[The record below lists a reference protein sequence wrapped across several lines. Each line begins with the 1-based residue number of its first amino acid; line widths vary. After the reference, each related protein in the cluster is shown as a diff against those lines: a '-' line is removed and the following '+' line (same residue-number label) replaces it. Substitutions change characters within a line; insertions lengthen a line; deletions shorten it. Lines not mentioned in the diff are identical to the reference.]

1 MSLRARA
8 LPRDARPAKR
18 GGIWRRLSWL
28 FSRSE
33 SSLKDLQGQEDST
46 DGPVCAGTCQDGRE
60 KDRRKQKGSK
70 ESRALART
78 DKQDKRVAGGRRS
91 LEPPVPGRPPKK
103 SSKAHALSYSE
114 SDLRRNGLR
123 RRFGSLPW
131 GRRRSSQLE
140 LSGPRAGGQ
149 AWPFGRLA
157 RPAVGS
163 DVDMAGRLELCS
175 RGREQEAAAR
185 PVDAGVSELARHS
198 PVDFFSSWDFLLFDD
213 EDSSGAD
220 SDFNSSISLASS
232 ARPEMLP
239 VVQEQ
244 PSHPSASVEEQAESI
259 FQGRA
264 GMGAETH
271 ALPGPAGDQTEHP
284 AEPTG
289 ATLEAETCPAKEPP
303 QICYKILITLA
314 EAGGTSRAEHPPG
327 RCEDGRGSPEAPEAA
342 GDVGA
347 PPGTAVS
354 SPTDEQQ
361 CPGEPARP
369 APRLS
374 ACEEFQNCGLPG
386 VGTPR
391 ATGQVRPVTG
401 CPVTPLQGS
410 QHGHREDQ
418 RDQSR
423 PCLRDVPAAGR
434 RAGLAAGSPAGS
446 SRRPCRSG
454 EGEKTRTDRPREASA
469 GLDPS
474 QHCTDKVAGGFP
486 APHAKAD
493 PGVVSATFS
502 WKKALPDQ
510 PTPQAAPRFHKI
522 ALASRSMEG
531 VARPRARGES
541 PSRVSQLLAA
551 WEKGLAGQKSADS
564 PAPARVDRRKPPTIA
579 RPPDSAAHGPVF
591 SQIYSP
597 VQKQKRPAAD
607 SPAVPRFQRDG
618 DVPGTHAVIVPLGSP
633 RETPLQGPVSPAS
646 PLEAPQDAPVP
657 AAVPG
662 SQSQRQVLS
671 TAFQSERRIALP
683 KARMVTVLRSGR
695 RGVMPGLG
703 SPQVSE
709 PQQGRPHVPGPATS
723 ISLTGPQREGQ
734 WPCANGLGDARPS
747 WEGLVT
753 VATDAV
759 AGLQRDNGV
768 MRPGSAHVRETW
780 TDGVVHGGI
789 TGAETGSD
797 SISSRVETGSD
808 SSNGNDSIFTLVEK
822 GNDSSDST
830 STRVEKSS
838 DRVSTR
844 VEKDS
849 DGSNSIFTQVEMG
862 NDSSDSTSTRV
873 EKSSD
878 RVSTRVE
885 KGDDG
890 SDSISTRV
898 EMGSNGIFTRVEKDS
913 DSSDSISTQVEK
925 SRDSSDSIFTQVE
938 KGSDGSDRVS
948 TWVEKGSDS
957 ISTKVEKGNDSS
969 DSIFTCVEKGSNSSD
984 SIFTCVEKG
993 SDGSNR
999 VSTRVE
1005 KGSNSIFTWVEKGSE
1020 SSDSIFTCVEKGS
1033 DGNDRV
1039 STRVEKGS
1047 DSSDSIFTCV
1057 EKGSD
1062 GSDRVSTRVEKGSNS
1077 IFTRVEKGSD
1087 SVLDPAGS
1095 GSMGLAEGC
1104 RAPDAEG
1111 APLTAPQRAA
1121 GSVESQAPALFAGT
1135 EGCLRAQEPAS
1146 HTEAT
1151 EQGERLEEG
1160 RRGMTPSPGA
1170 FCPSQATESPSEV
1183 ADEDPELAVDM
1194 ELFVDT
1200 LRNMEPSEIRKPLKV
1215 HKQPRRSS
1223 LGMNRALPPIHEDHI
1238 TPRSQVPFPEA
1249 LNKLWAMT
1257 EGDGRKE
1264 KGPAGGRMEEE
1275 EEEEEIQ
1282 NPYLSEDEKPPVQEE
1297 PRKVY
1302 SWEDQSSETAEDY
1315 LSLLAKLKQP
1325 PGDEKAKVSV
1335 PRITMDQSILFRAN
1349 VLKGMALVSD
1359 FLEHKAAPTDNK
1371 PYSRLDNSVLYSRY
1385 RASAASASKELEKQQ
1400 ESRNPPS
1407 PVDLALLQ
1415 ATEQNQPPPNG
1426 PKSGERLPSEPSPE
1440 VLEVGSPG
1448 AEKAPGSEQ
1457 SPDQTPPASREVEPE
1472 STPLRHPEHPEMQQK
1487 KMRPSK
1493 KINVRPGKIIL
1504 YSEPGFTGQKRE
1516 LWGDVQDAT
1525 SWELSPTISVRVIRG
1540 GWVMYEKPQFHGRK
1554 CVLAEGDVEISNPWA
1569 AYQRAGEAPENVPFR
1584 IGSFKRVVQDYRT
1597 PEINLFSKEN
1607 GEGAKARFMDSS
1619 EDTRTQGKALTA
1631 ASIIVHSGL
1640 WLIYSKPFFDDDPY
1654 VLEPGGYPS
1663 LKAWGAR
1670 DPSICSMHPLKLGCP
1685 VVEKPGEPKAVV
1697 YEKAHF
1703 QGHSCQV
1710 SRDVYDLKKQE
1721 GGQGPGMATVGSL
1734 RILGGCWVGYGK
1746 AGFRGH
1752 QYLLEEGEYPDWTQW
1767 GGYSK
1772 ELVSLRVIRTD
1783 FLDPALVLFEAM
1795 DFEDGPS
1802 VELSEALP
1810 DVSLARYG
1818 SKTQS
1823 INVLSG
1829 VWVAYEGTNF
1839 SGEQYVLEKGV
1850 YRSCEDWGASN
1861 CQIGSVQ
1868 PVLQVGEH
1876 SLHFVS
1882 RIQLFSHPDF
1892 LGHHISFEDDQGALP
1907 ESFAPQ
1913 SCRVHGGSW
1922 ILYDG
1927 QDFEG
1932 EQHVLS
1938 EGEYPSLSAMGC
1950 ISAAAVQSLKK
1961 VPLVFSE
1968 PSIFLHGLEC
1978 FEGKE
1983 IELNSEVRS
1992 LQAEGFNNHVLSVR
2006 IKGGIWVL
2014 CEHSDFRGRQW
2025 LLDVTEITN
2034 WLTYSGLQHV
2044 GSLYPIR
2051 QRRIYF
2057 RLKNEGLE
2065 LFLSVPDDV
2074 EDMKAGRVVTS
2085 ALGEQ
2090 SSTVWYYEEG
2100 LLKNQVAPTMSLQ
2113 VIGPV
2118 GKGAKVVLWSET
2130 RIPRQTWRIDDSGRI
2145 WSQMFEDRI
2154 LDVKGGQ
2161 SYDRDHAV
2169 LWDVAEER
2177 PTQRWDL
2184 QVL

>member
-140 LSGPRAGGQ
+140 LSGPGAGGQ

-198 PVDFFSSWDFLLFDD
+198 PVDFSSSWDFLLFDD

-327 RCEDGRGSPEAPEAA
+327 R
-342 GDVGA
+342 
-347 PPGTAVS
+347 
-354 SPTDEQQ
+354 
-361 CPGEPARP
+361 
-369 APRLS
+369 
-374 ACEEFQNCGLPG
+374 
-386 VGTPR
+386 
-391 ATGQVRPVTG
+391 
-401 CPVTPLQGS
+401 
-410 QHGHREDQ
+410 
-418 RDQSR
+418 
-423 PCLRDVPAAGR
+423 
-434 RAGLAAGSPAGS
+434 

-564 PAPARVDRRKPPTIA
+564 PAPARVDGRKPPTIA

-597 VQKQKRPAAD
+597 VQKQKRPVAD

-657 AAVPG
+657 TAVPG

-695 RGVMPGLG
+695 RGVVPGLG

-822 GNDSSDST
+822 GNDSSNST

-844 VEKDS
+844 MEKDS

-890 SDSISTRV
+890 SDSISTWV

-1033 DGNDRV
+1033 DGSDRV

-1200 LRNMEPSEIRKPLKV
+1200 LRNMEPSEIRKPLK
-1215 HKQPRRSS
+1215 KPSTSS
-1223 LGMNRALPPIHEDHI
+1223 
-1238 TPRSQVPFPEA
+1238 
-1249 LNKLWAMT
+1249 
-1257 EGDGRKE
+1257 
-1264 KGPAGGRMEEE
+1264 
-1275 EEEEEIQ
+1275 
-1282 NPYLSEDEKPPVQEE
+1282 
-1297 PRKVY
+1297 
-1302 SWEDQSSETAEDY
+1302 
-1315 LSLLAKLKQP
+1315 
-1325 PGDEKAKVSV
+1325 
-1335 PRITMDQSILFRAN
+1335 
-1349 VLKGMALVSD
+1349 
-1359 FLEHKAAPTDNK
+1359 
-1371 PYSRLDNSVLYSRY
+1371 
-1385 RASAASASKELEKQQ
+1385 
-1400 ESRNPPS
+1400 
-1407 PVDLALLQ
+1407 
-1415 ATEQNQPPPNG
+1415 
-1426 PKSGERLPSEPSPE
+1426 
-1440 VLEVGSPG
+1440 
-1448 AEKAPGSEQ
+1448 
-1457 SPDQTPPASREVEPE
+1457 
-1472 STPLRHPEHPEMQQK
+1472 
-1487 KMRPSK
+1487 
-1493 KINVRPGKIIL
+1493 
-1504 YSEPGFTGQKRE
+1504 GQ
-1516 LWGDVQDAT
+1516 
-1525 SWELSPTISVRVIRG
+1525 
-1540 GWVMYEKPQFHGRK
+1540 
-1554 CVLAEGDVEISNPWA
+1554 
-1569 AYQRAGEAPENVPFR
+1569 
-1584 IGSFKRVVQDYRT
+1584 
-1597 PEINLFSKEN
+1597 
-1607 GEGAKARFMDSS
+1607 
-1619 EDTRTQGKALTA
+1619 
-1631 ASIIVHSGL
+1631 
-1640 WLIYSKPFFDDDPY
+1640 
-1654 VLEPGGYPS
+1654 
-1663 LKAWGAR
+1663 
-1670 DPSICSMHPLKLGCP
+1670 
-1685 VVEKPGEPKAVV
+1685 
-1697 YEKAHF
+1697 
-1703 QGHSCQV
+1703 
-1710 SRDVYDLKKQE
+1710 
-1721 GGQGPGMATVGSL
+1721 
-1734 RILGGCWVGYGK
+1734 
-1746 AGFRGH
+1746 
-1752 QYLLEEGEYPDWTQW
+1752 
-1767 GGYSK
+1767 
-1772 ELVSLRVIRTD
+1772 
-1783 FLDPALVLFEAM
+1783 
-1795 DFEDGPS
+1795 
-1802 VELSEALP
+1802 
-1810 DVSLARYG
+1810 
-1818 SKTQS
+1818 
-1823 INVLSG
+1823 
-1829 VWVAYEGTNF
+1829 
-1839 SGEQYVLEKGV
+1839 
-1850 YRSCEDWGASN
+1850 
-1861 CQIGSVQ
+1861 
-1868 PVLQVGEH
+1868 
-1876 SLHFVS
+1876 
-1882 RIQLFSHPDF
+1882 
-1892 LGHHISFEDDQGALP
+1892 
-1907 ESFAPQ
+1907 
-1913 SCRVHGGSW
+1913 
-1922 ILYDG
+1922 
-1927 QDFEG
+1927 
-1932 EQHVLS
+1932 
-1938 EGEYPSLSAMGC
+1938 
-1950 ISAAAVQSLKK
+1950 
-1961 VPLVFSE
+1961 
-1968 PSIFLHGLEC
+1968 
-1978 FEGKE
+1978 
-1983 IELNSEVRS
+1983 
-1992 LQAEGFNNHVLSVR
+1992 
-2006 IKGGIWVL
+2006 
-2014 CEHSDFRGRQW
+2014 
-2025 LLDVTEITN
+2025 
-2034 WLTYSGLQHV
+2034 
-2044 GSLYPIR
+2044 
-2051 QRRIYF
+2051 
-2057 RLKNEGLE
+2057 
-2065 LFLSVPDDV
+2065 
-2074 EDMKAGRVVTS
+2074 
-2085 ALGEQ
+2085 
-2090 SSTVWYYEEG
+2090 
-2100 LLKNQVAPTMSLQ
+2100 
-2113 VIGPV
+2113 
-2118 GKGAKVVLWSET
+2118 
-2130 RIPRQTWRIDDSGRI
+2130 
-2145 WSQMFEDRI
+2145 
-2154 LDVKGGQ
+2154 
-2161 SYDRDHAV
+2161 
-2169 LWDVAEER
+2169 
-2177 PTQRWDL
+2177 
-2184 QVL
+2184 